1 VNHLYVHIPFCHRI
15 CPYCSFHKHT
25 PGGTDMVA
33 FVDAVLKEADKQ
45 PIKPRTI
52 FFGGGTPTMLSEVHL
67 ERLLAR
73 ITRAGGHVRSRGVHD
88 GGESAHGDGFQGDA
102 DA

>member
-1 VNHLYVHIPFCHRI
+1 MSFPITLLEKYSQPGPRYTSYPTAPYFTEGFGEKEWREELARSQVARRDVSLYVHIPFCHRI

-33 FVDAVLKEADKQ
+33 FVDAVLKEAAKQ

-52 FFGGGTPTMLSEVHL
+52 P
-67 ERLLAR
+67 
-73 ITRAGGHVRSRGVHD
+73 
-88 GGESAHGDGFQGDA
+88 
-102 DA
+102 